1 MRDVA
6 RGVAWLSL
14 IRVLI
19 RGISFVR
26 IAFLARVLSPS
37 QFGLFSIAGLVL
49 SFCEVITE
57 TGINIILIQK
67 GALTQKIID
76 TAYVVSIIRGII
88 IALIIAVFAYPVA
101 WIFQSPEAASII
113 MWIAIVPLIK
123 GFINPSIV
131 SYIKNLTFRYEFY
144 LRSAIYLVESTI
156 AVIATLILSS
166 PLGIVIGMIAGA
178 IVEVVYSH
186 IAISPK
192 PAIRIDIT
200 SLKHIL
206 SKGKWITATSIFSYL
221 YQYGD
226 NMAVGRLLGSGALG
240 QYDMAYKIAMLP
252 ITEIAD
258 VFVKTAFP
266 VYKKMKNNLMKDY
279 LRTLTYIS
287 ILMLSSSLVC
297 YFFADEI
304 VLLLLGPKWSSISE
318 ILQALAILGAL
329 RGILHTT
336 LAPLY
341 ATDKQ
346 KVVTIQTGISL
357 SVLLIT
363 VVPFIYSF
371 GLLGAAYSATLGTLV
386 AIPYSLWNVI
396 KLIKHEA

>member
-1 MRDVA
+1 
-6 RGVAWLSL
+6 
-14 IRVLI
+14 
-19 RGISFVR
+19 
-26 IAFLARVLSPS
+26 
-37 QFGLFSIAGLVL
+37 L